1 MDMPSWV
8 TAFAT
13 AGAMIATVVLAYFAY
28 LQIRREQHADERRRQ
43 ATEMQI
49 SGLAFL
55 LKLHLE
61 PWISGLAEGDFDK
74 VQQRDIATSR
84 FLELQQLSTEAGDHV
99 SKRIAT
105 AFVAFLNATSKLDK
119 YRKGIDS
126 SAWSALMEGAM
137 QDLTKCVEAL
147 EDGPITRDLLDAH
160 GNLRERF
167 TGEPTNEEGVAGS
180 QQSEGSE

>member
-13 AGAMIATVVLAYFAY
+13 
-28 LQIRREQHADERRRQ
+28 
-43 ATEMQI
+43 
-49 SGLAFL
+49 LAFL

-84 FLELQQLSTEAGDHV
+84 FLELQQLSTEAG